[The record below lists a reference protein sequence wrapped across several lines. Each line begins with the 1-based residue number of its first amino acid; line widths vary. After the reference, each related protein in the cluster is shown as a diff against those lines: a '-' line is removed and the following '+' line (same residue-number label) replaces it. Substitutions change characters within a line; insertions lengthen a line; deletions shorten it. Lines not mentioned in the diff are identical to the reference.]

1 MLEVE
6 SIGQRMADRKLVK
19 TSSMPN
25 KKQHVVDFLMT
36 IPQQSKKI
44 FRATVTAIR
53 QSQAGCLVLTVVF
66 DTACSAESTE
76 TAIGGRQCLFASVR
90 ATLLKFDGGRHPF
103 HRDVFMM
110 TRRRRR
116 PAI

>member
-66 DTACSAESTE
+66 DTACSAESAE
-76 TAIGGRQCLFASVR
+76 TAIGGGMTKYRKGPTKDRKGTLHRTTEDRQS
-90 ATLLKFDGGRHPF
+90 
-103 HRDVFMM
+103 
-110 TRRRRR
+110 
-116 PAI
+116 